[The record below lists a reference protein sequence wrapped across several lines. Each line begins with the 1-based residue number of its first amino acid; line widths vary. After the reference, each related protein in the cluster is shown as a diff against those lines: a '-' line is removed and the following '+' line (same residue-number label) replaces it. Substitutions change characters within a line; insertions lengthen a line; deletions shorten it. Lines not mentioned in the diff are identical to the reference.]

1 MKGYV
6 EISIDETDL
15 QKRNGFLEK
24 SLKALERQNWMIQD
38 LLEIARYDDELEK
51 LDMVKTS
58 INYVVDIA
66 CKSFNGKLDASGLD
80 ISIKPGL
87 DEFVKADPE
96 KLAYALTKIMD
107 NAMKFTD
114 KGGSIE
120 IGTSQEGDMALVYV
134 KDTGVGISADK
145 LDLIFERFY
154 QVDSSSTRKYG
165 GNGLGLS
172 IVKDI
177 IDKHKGKVWAESVP
191 GKGSTFYF
199 TVPYFDDYSTNPI
212 SSI

>member
-1 MKGYV
+1 
-6 EISIDETDL
+6 
-15 QKRNGFLEK
+15 
-24 SLKALERQNWMIQD
+24 
-38 LLEIARYDDELEK
+38 
-51 LDMVKTS
+51 
-58 INYVVDIA
+58 
-66 CKSFNGKLDASGLD
+66 
-80 ISIKPGL
+80 
-87 DEFVKADPE
+87 
-96 KLAYALTKIMD
+96 
-107 NAMKFTD
+107 
-114 KGGSIE
+114 
-120 IGTSQEGDMALVYV
+120 
-134 KDTGVGISADK
+134 VGISADK